1 MGLQN
6 LGFAAIVDLIGD
18 INSIAAFT
26 YIANGSTSTAHA
38 AAQDELV
45 SENTATS
52 LARASVTPAASTTTV
67 ANDTIGW
74 DKTWS
79 ATTSGTINE
88 VGIFNAASTGT
99 MLARSVTAATR
110 TVASGDSYQAI
121 YKIKAA

>member
-1 MGLQN
+1 M
-6 LGFAAIVDLIGD
+6 IGD
-18 INSIAAFT
+18 ISSIAAFT
-26 YIANGSTSTAHA
+26 YIANGSDSTAHA

-52 LARASVTPAASTTTV
+52 LARATVTPAASTTTI

-110 TVASGDSYQAI
+110 TVASGDSYQSI